1 MSAFAVGTFTTV
13 GEPPAPLVI
22 DGELPGL
29 DDPDGVI
36 VNEEAVRELGARVGT
51 TMRFRTAS
59 PARLAEWG
67 TNDGEFA
74 SADALDGPEIVVEV
88 AAVTRSEY
96 DVSEDRFP
104 QITFPEGFARVH
116 RDAIAHVEPIVYLRI
131 DPSRLIE
138 VRPVVE
144 DIIGAVRPPSLA
156 HRR

>member
-1 MSAFAVGTFTTV
+1 
-13 GEPPAPLVI
+13 
-22 DGELPGL
+22 
-29 DDPDGVI
+29 
-36 VNEEAVRELGARVGT
+36 
-51 TMRFRTAS
+51 MRFRTAP

-67 TNDGEFA
+67 THDAEFA

-96 DVSEDRFP
+96 DVSEDRVP
-104 QITFPEGFARVH
+104 QIIFPEGFARVH

-138 VRPVVE
+138 VRPAVE
-144 DIIGAVRPPSLA
+144 DIMVPSVSKSP